1 MRRPIGA
8 IAGIRRTVSGNKEVA
23 KCVASSAT
31 EAVAWSI
38 ESASP
43 VRWYGLITS
52 NSPRSRLILQAVAPP
67 CGGTEASCREKGTR
81 FTAKSLAVTRLHP
94 REGSTATVAVY
105 DRSGRRLGT
114 VYLGRMPEPGQ
125 KALSR
130 QLTAL
135 LEGVLTRWTGPLPR
149 LAYITDGGHH
159 QTEYFRRVLKRMR
172 HPRD

>member
-52 NSPRSRLILQAVAPP
+52 NSPRSRLILQAVTSP

-81 FTAKSLAVTRLHP
+81 FTAKSLAVARLHP
-94 REGSTATVAVY
+94 LKAAILRRSFPSDHAYKQTR
-105 DRSGRRLGT
+105 DRLVERGAIVCDNRYVVGEKSFGFQLG
-114 VYLGRMPEPGQ
+114 PELIGM
-125 KALSR
+125 R
-130 QLTAL
+130 QHKVVVTDM
-135 LEGVLTRWTGPLPR
+135 R
-149 LAYITDGGHH
+149 LANKI
-159 QTEYFRRVLKRMR
+159 
-172 HPRD
+172 RDNWEEWVK

>member
-52 NSPRSRLILQAVAPP
+52 NSPRSRLILQAVTSP

-81 FTAKSLAVTRLHP
+81 FTAKSLAVARLHP
-94 REGSTATVAVY
+94 PRSPLRPEV
-105 DRSGRRLGT
+105 SGRARPKVGD
-114 VYLGRMPEPGQ
+114 VGAGPARFDAAG
-125 KALSR
+125 
-130 QLTAL
+130 
-135 LEGVLTRWTGPLPR
+135 GPLLDQRVCAVPPALPAR
-149 LAYITDGGHH
+149 IEQESTGGPPVAFHGH
-159 QTEYFRRVLKRMR
+159 LPEVM
-172 HPRD
+172 